1 MTLWLGLRG
10 TGVRFGRALEDVLV
24 KKAAM
29 YQLTQ
34 VGDGLR
40 VATATMPHMASVS
53 LGIWVG
59 VGGRYEP
66 APLSGISHFIEHLLF
81 KGTKRRSARQISEAV
96 EGIGGYLNAFTSED
110 NTCFYARA
118 HASKVD
124 CLFDVLTDMFRNSV
138 LDPAEIEK
146 EREVIKEEYTMY
158 RDQPAQLVQ
167 ELLNEAT
174 WPGHSLGRPL
184 TGTPKTIDALS
195 RTDFLSYLETHY
207 VSGSTLI
214 AAAGCIQHT
223 DLLKLV
229 QRQRKSFRK
238 GPRTTFEPAH
248 STATQPKI
256 ALHSKDTEQTQLA
269 LGFRTCSRHDSRRFA
284 IRLLNALLGESMS
297 SRLFQ
302 SIREERGLVY
312 SIYSATS
319 FWEDVGDLVISA
331 GLDTEKL
338 EETIRLITREIE
350 VLKNRPVGKSEWQR
364 ARDYVIGQMDLTLE
378 STENRMMALGEQ
390 VLGYGTV
397 PDTQATKRRLA
408 SVTPAEIRS
417 VARDFLRA
425 DRLTCALVTPRKR
438 LTHLSRWLATLT

>member
-1 MTLWLGLRG
+1 
-10 TGVRFGRALEDVLV
+10 
-24 KKAAM
+24 M
-29 YQLTQ
+29 YQLTE

-118 HASKVD
+118 HASKVES
-124 CLFDVLTDMFRNSV
+124 LFDVLTDMFRNSV
-138 LDPAEIEK
+138 LDPAEIDK

-174 WPGHSLGRPL
+174 WPGHPLGRPL
-184 TGTPKTIDALS
+184 TGTPKTIDALN
-195 RTDFLSYLETHY
+195 RTDFLSYLATHY

-214 AAAGCIQHT
+214 AAAGCIEHAE
-223 DLLKLV
+223 LLQLV
-229 QRQRKSFRK
+229 HRKRNSFRK
-238 GPRTTFEPAH
+238 GPRTSFEPAH
-248 STATQPKI
+248 SSATEPKV
-256 ALHSKDTEQTQLA
+256 ALHSKSTEQTQLA
-269 LGFRTCSRHDSRRFA
+269 LGFKTCSRHDPRRFA

-338 EETIRLITREIE
+338 EETLRLIAREIE
-350 VLKNRPVGKSEWQR
+350 ILKDRPVSKSEWQR
-364 ARDYVIGQMDLTLE
+364 ARDYAIGQVDLALE

-397 PDTQATKRRLA
+397 PNTEAAKQKLA
-408 SVTPAEIRS
+408 LVTPAEIRS
-417 VARDFLRA
+417 VARDFLRV

-438 LTHLSRWLATLT
+438 LNHVGHWLKTLA